1 MKLTLDRHGPGLIP
15 NHCHLPNP
23 PYFELYS
30 TIYRRYTVLSTGDIQ
45 YYLSYTVLSTGESR
59 LKKKSEFTAAL

>member
-30 TIYRRYTVLSTGDIQ
+30 TIYRRVK
-45 YYLSYTVLSTGESR
+45 VKE
-59 LKKKSEFTAAL
+59 KE